1 MNQKSISQE
10 EQNVLQ
16 EFPKYRVGIC
26 GSMSVGKST
35 LVKALLELDEFKNY
49 TGCVERSKYLR
60 DLGIPLNID
69 SSIKGQL
76 IFMAERAR
84 ELFHDNLITDRTIWD
99 VCAFT
104 HNADSIEHHQK
115 VLLTASAMLLAD
127 EYDVVFYIS
136 PEGVDIEDN
145 GIRTTDSEYRDK
157 IDLTI
162 KELLRLYKPKRL
174 IELKGST
181 EERIKVILDEIGEY
195 L

>member
-1 MNQKSISQE
+1 MKIG
-10 EQNVLQ
+10 LA
-16 EFPKYRVGIC
+16 GT
-26 GSMSVGKST
+26 MSVGKTT
-35 LVKALLELDEFKNY
+35 LVKALLELDVFKNY
-49 TGCVERSKYLR
+49 EGFVERSKYLSE
-60 DLGIPLNID
+60 LGIPLNID

-84 ELFHDNLITDRTIWD
+84 ELFHDHLITDRTIWD

-104 HNADSIEHHQK
+104 NNADSIEHYQK
-115 VLLTASAMLLAD
+115 VLLTASAMFLAD

-145 GIRTTDSEYRDK
+145 GIRTTNSEYRDK

-181 EERIKVILDEIGEY
+181 EERIKVILDKISEY